1 MTDENGGELTDEDKE
16 FLKGLREALESG
28 TTRRAALATLL
39 GGGAYAAGLSAGTAK
54 AGTNQVGTIGTDS
67 SRVDIEAED
76 LDMTDQSSVPSEPE
90 SGQVRMYFRSGNP
103 YYKTNGGSETPF
115 SSPFTNVASGQTTL
129 SSGSAVVTTG
139 ITATDA
145 TFFLGLGLDDPD
157 ADAKVAARL
166 FWDDSAGEYKIEF
179 VEDGTSVGNPTVNYD
194 ILRVR

>member
-166 FWDDSAGEYKIEF
+166 FWDDS
-179 VEDGTSVGNPTVNYD
+179 VGNPTVNYD